1 MKANLA
7 ITMRP
12 IEKGVSGSGMHLHRL
27 LRAFVRQASDF
38 DLIFLHHTDRVIDLY
53 DHGRA
58 IKISRNPF
66 RAAWELRKHR
76 FDIIHYSPLSAFS
89 PMAVRA
95 RFRCATLHPDD
106 ELIIPKQFSLLRRL
120 HSRHFVKIYA
130 RMMDRIFTVSR
141 TSAGLIRECYG
152 ISTNRIFLT
161 PNAVDDKYRVLPD
174 SEAQAAAKRIVGG
187 GRFVLHLSNFSER
200 KNPWTLLAG
209 WGRLASQ
216 PAFRDL
222 TFVIVGNGWRGNSAV
237 DRALKENG
245 LADRVRLTGFIEEED
260 IPRLMNAAE
269 VFVFPSLSEGFGMP
283 NLEAMACGCP
293 VITSDA
299 FAIPE
304 IVGEGALILKDK
316 TDHLELAARIEDIL
330 SDEALRAKLR
340 ARGLARVADFS
351 WEQSARVLL
360 EGYRSLLA

>member
-1 MKANLA
+1 MRKKLA
-7 ITMRP
+7 ITVRP

-38 DLIFLHHTDRVIDLY
+38 DLVFLHHTDRVIDLY
-53 DHGRA
+53 DHGHP
-58 IKISRNPF
+58 IKISRDPF
-66 RAAWELRKHR
+66 RAVWELRKHR

-106 ELIIPKQFSLLRRL
+106 ELIIPEEFSLLRRL

-141 TSAGLIRECYG
+141 TSAKLIQDCYG
-152 ISTNRIFLT
+152 VSANRISLT
-161 PNAVDDKYRVLPD
+161 PNAVDDKYRILPA
-174 SEAQAAAKRIVGG
+174 SEARAAAERIVGG

-216 PAFRDL
+216 SAFRDL

-237 DRALKENG
+237 ERAIKENG

-269 VFVFPSLSEGFGMP
+269 IFVFPSLSEGFGMP

-304 IVGEGALILKDK
+304 VVADAAIILRNKRDPQ
-316 TDHLELAARIEDIL
+316 ELANEMTRILCDRALSED
-330 SDEALRAKLR
+330 LRR
-340 ARGLARVADFS
+340 RGLQRAQNFRWD
-351 WEQSARVLL
+351 QSASALL
-360 EGYRSLLA
+360 KGYCKLL